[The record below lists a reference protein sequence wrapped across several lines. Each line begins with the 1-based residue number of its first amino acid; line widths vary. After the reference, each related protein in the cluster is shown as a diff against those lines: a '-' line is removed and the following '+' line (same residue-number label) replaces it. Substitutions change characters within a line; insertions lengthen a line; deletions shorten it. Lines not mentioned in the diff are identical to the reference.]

1 MSCPC
6 LGRASSA
13 GGVCVASSFAS
24 MADTGDEGSVCGR
37 PVQRFAGSHACELAS
52 WQPRRAKARM
62 WNVRIVPPSP
72 QRMRGFTRGRFHNL
86 QRMMRVA
93 VWKSSASVDDRLEQ
107 LVGLFNTGHGLYA
120 GARPVLQCQRLR
132 MPVPAHFI
140 CKAVHSDSD
149 KLTGLL
155 YRSLRGRLI
164 WSDKAEVTDDTIAIF
179 VLHLKGTFLAAWTL
193 QCLAVYMLL
202 MQVISHSRQLLVR
215 GVVLLP
221 CLASLTPAMICCILP
236 AHHSCHV
243 ARHPHHPDVFP
254 TAGSAIARTRAGG
267 GATAAA
273 AAAAAAGATGGV
285 GAS

>member
-1 MSCPC
+1 
-6 LGRASSA
+6 
-13 GGVCVASSFAS
+13 
-24 MADTGDEGSVCGR
+24 
-37 PVQRFAGSHACELAS
+37 
-52 WQPRRAKARM
+52 M
-62 WNVRIVPPSP
+62 WNVSAVSPSP
-72 QRMRGFTRGRFHNL
+72 QRMRGFTSGRFHNL

-120 GARPVLQCQRLR
+120 GARPVLQYQRLR